1 VSETVFIL
9 GAGASVAGGAPM
21 MGNFITTAQ
30 NILRGNQLTTP
41 KERENFDLVFKARA
55 LLQQVHSKS
64 ELNINNIESLFGT
77 FDMAVLLGKLGNL
90 SQEDVD
96 RLPESM
102 SCLIARTIEI
112 SLKYPVTGNERTVGC
127 PAPYY
132 LFAQLIRDLD
142 QRQRGSVS
150 IITFN
155 YDIALDYALYFN
167 RMPLNYCCGPL
178 KDSSGRVDVL
188 KLHGSLNWYRCN
200 KCNEVKPW
208 KLEDFFARR
217 QLSPTLASTTTLEIS
232 NYLVQLSCPSC
243 GSQITGGSVI
253 VPPTWNKGKFHTGLS
268 LVWRAAASHLAK
280 AENVFVIG
288 YSLPDTDEF
297 FRYLYALGTVGDSI
311 FNTFTVVDP
320 DHRVFERFKKL
331 LGSTARECFSGFD
344 IRFADSIS
352 PIRTKL
358 GLPTS

>member
-9 GAGASVAGGAPM
+9 GAGASVAAGAPV
-21 MGNFITTAQ
+21 MGNFITTSQ
-30 NILRGNQLTTP
+30 NILRRNQLTP
-41 KERENFDLVFKARA
+41 KERENFELVFKARA

-90 SQEDVD
+90 STEEVD

-132 LFAQLIRDLD
+132 QFAQLIRDVD

-155 YDIALDYALYFN
+155 YDLALDYALFFSQ
-167 RMPLNYCCGPL
+167 MPFNYCCDPL
-178 KDSSGRVDVL
+178 KDSSKRVDVL

-200 KCNEVKPW
+200 KCNEVRPL

-217 QLSPTLASTTTLEIS
+217 QWSPTPASTAILEVS
-232 NYLVQLSCPSC
+232 NYLVHLSCPSC

-311 FNTFTVVDP
+311 FNIFAVVDP
-320 DHRVFERFKKL
+320 DARVSERFKKV
-331 LGSTARECFSGFD
+331 LGPIARECFLPMEKT
-344 IRFADSIS
+344 FAQAI
-352 PIRTKL
+352 PEIGGKL
-358 GLPTS
+358 GIPSR